1 MGTKVGFWVG
11 TYIAIEE
18 AIDRARGG
26 RADFLS
32 SVIAGM
38 SVAGGFSLWSKCPL
52 PGILRAEQTE
62 LTASDRFPLVTAA
75 RTAKIG
81 LLSGLA
87 FGLAQDALALA
98 KGQRPFYVDM
108 LFGKEH
114 SQREQPVDRA

>member
-32 SVIAGM
+32 SVISGM
-38 SVAGGFSLWSKCPL
+38 SVAGGFSLWSRCPL

-62 LTASDRFPLVTAA
+62 LTRFRSLPLGHGSEDRKDRLTKWTCFRL
-75 RTAKIG
+75 G
-81 LLSGLA
+81 SGCTG
-87 FGLAQDALALA
+87 F
-98 KGQRPFYVDM
+98 
-108 LFGKEH
+108 
-114 SQREQPVDRA
+114 S